1 MYPFVLSRLAD
12 NSLPPFTSCS
22 LSKEHGKPTM
32 MFATREG
39 GIGVMQFLEE
49 TKNPA
54 GIKIRYML
62 LDH

>member
-1 MYPFVLSRLAD
+1 MYPFVLSRLSD

-49 TKNPA
+49 TKNP
-54 GIKIRYML
+54 
-62 LDH
+62 